1 MNMSESRESPFR
13 LELFAVE
20 GSERY
25 LIHSRIEIL
34 FILRAIMQRN
44 MLVTLC
50 FNQGTDR
57 ILTSVLDVDAER
69 GRMIVDYG
77 RNEELN
83 VKALM
88 AQELAFITSLDQV
101 KIQFVSHGIERIQFE
116 GRSTFSVSTP
126 ECLLRMQRREYYR
139 IAAPAIHPPKCTIPL
154 PAVHGAAELDL
165 MDISC
170 GGIAVID
177 YDPTSEFTPGAT
189 YETCRIILPDVGT
202 LNVAL
207 RVKSTF
213 EATLKN
219 GLTRRR
225 TGCEF
230 IAMPENMLAV
240 IQRYIFKLERE
251 RKARQTRLK

>member
-1 MNMSESRESPFR
+1 MSEPRELPFQ

-25 LIHSRIEIL
+25 LIHSKIEIL

-50 FNQGTDR
+50 FTQGSTDR

-69 GRMIVDYG
+69 GKMVVDYG

-88 AQELAFITSLDQV
+88 ARELTFITSLDQV
-101 KIQFVSHGIERIQFE
+101 KIQFVCHGIEKIQFE
-116 GRSTFSVSTP
+116 GRNTFSVSTP
-126 ECLLRMQRREYYR
+126 ERLLRMQRREYYR
-139 IAAPAIHPPKCTIPL
+139 IAAPVNDPPKCTIPL
-154 PAVHGAAELDL
+154 PAVHSAAELDL
-165 MDISC
+165 LDISC
-170 GGIAVID
+170 GGIAIID
-177 YDPTSEFTPGAT
+177 YGPTSEFAPGAT
-189 YETCRIILPDVGT
+189 YETCRIMLPDVGT
-202 LNVAL
+202 LNIAL
-207 RVKSTF
+207 QVKSTF

-225 TGCEF
+225 AGCEF
-230 IAMPENMLAV
+230 VAMPENMLAV

-251 RKARQTRLK
+251 RKARRTRLK